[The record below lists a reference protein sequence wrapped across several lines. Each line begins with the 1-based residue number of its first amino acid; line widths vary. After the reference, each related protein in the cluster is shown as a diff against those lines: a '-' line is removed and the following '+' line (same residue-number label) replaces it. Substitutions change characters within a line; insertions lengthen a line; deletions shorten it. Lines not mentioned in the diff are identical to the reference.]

1 LDFDLDRRTPFSFAC
16 RACGHCC
23 AGKIIMAGPHEV
35 LGLARHLGIGTAD
48 FLALYTERGGTV
60 LRFGADGR
68 CVFLRSDGGC
78 GVHPRRPL
86 VCRLYP
92 LGRATDGAGDE
103 KFARHPKEEGCR
115 GEFGT
120 DGTIADFL
128 IAQGVAP
135 YIEWSRRYGELFRRM
150 IGLLDRFGIQAKV
163 EARGAGEPG
172 EGSGAISGAGG
183 AADETEGSP
192 LSSWQ
197 DIDASLAEYCAAKGM
212 AVPEGIEAA
221 IDLHLRAMA
230 EWLDELE
237 AKASGGGPAGEEDK
251 GEGAGTS

>member
-1 LDFDLDRRTPFSFAC
+1 
-16 RACGHCC
+16 
-23 AGKIIMAGPHEV
+23 MAGPHEV
-35 LGLARHLGIGTAD
+35 LGMARLLGIGTTD
-48 FLALYTERGGTV
+48 FLALYTEQGGTV
-60 LRFGADGR
+60 LRFDADGR

-103 KFARHPKEEGCR
+103 KFARHAKEKGCQ
-115 GEFGT
+115 GKFGT

-128 IAQGVAP
+128 KSQGVAP
-135 YIEWSRRYGELFRRM
+135 YIEWSRRYSEIFRRM
-150 IGLLDRFGIQAKV
+150 VGLLERFDIQAKV
-163 EARGAGEPG
+163 EARGEGGPE
-172 EGSGAISGAGG
+172 EGSEAGR
-183 AADETEGSP
+183 AP

-197 DIDASLAEYCAAKGM
+197 DIDASLAEYCAAKGID
-212 AVPEGIEAA
+212 APDGIEAA

-230 EWLDELE
+230 EWLDGLE
-237 AKASGGGPAGEEDK
+237 AKASEGGPAGEEDK